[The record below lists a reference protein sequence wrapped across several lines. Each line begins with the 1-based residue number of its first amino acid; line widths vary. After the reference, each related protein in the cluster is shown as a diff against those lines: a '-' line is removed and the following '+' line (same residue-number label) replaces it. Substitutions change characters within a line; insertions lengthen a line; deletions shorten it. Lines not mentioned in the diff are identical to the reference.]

1 MIEGQAWGLEVSVYL
16 HLNPV
21 VTVEMGLGKRRRKLE
36 QKGWSPPPAA
46 AEVERR
52 LKQIREYPW
61 SSYRA
66 YAGYGGGAKW
76 LSAAPLLQRCAPP
89 AAKDRAGA
97 YRALVEARLKQGQE
111 ESPWQQVRWGL
122 VLGSERFA
130 RKVRGRL
137 RISRESAGRGGLRE
151 RRSRADLIALVERL
165 KGERWEAFRERH
177 GDWGRD
183 LVLWAGRHYGGQT
196 LRDLGVWAG
205 GLDYTAVSNAIVR
218 MESRAKTDRPLRRAM
233 AHLRRQCESD

>member
-1 MIEGQAWGLEVSVYL
+1 M
-16 HLNPV
+16 
-21 VTVEMGLGKRRRKLE
+21 
-36 QKGWSPPPAA
+36 
-46 AEVERR
+46 
-52 LKQIREYPW
+52 
-61 SSYRA
+61 RA
-66 YAGYGGGAKW
+66 TG
-76 LSAAPLLQRCAPP
+76 CTC
-89 AAKDRAGA
+89 
-97 YRALVEARLKQGQE
+97 
-111 ESPWQQVRWGL
+111 
-122 VLGSERFA
+122 
-130 RKVRGRL
+130 
-137 RISRESAGRGGLRE
+137 SRM
-151 RRSRADLIALVERL
+151 IALVERL